1 MSRGFVFSTWNQQT
15 FWRHGGGLPCSRP
28 WLPTRSCYDVWRWC
42 LSPDS
47 NNAPQE
53 SIWMGRQTSPQ
64 GGTRFRML
72 RAQFWTLAQSKY
84 ISEGTQKWT
93 LLGSKVVPP
102 GGPVFGPF
110 ILSDVL
116 KLCKLLCAQNVKLE
130 ATLTQTASVAGIL
143 NCSRPWL
150 PTRRCYDVWRW
161 CLSPDSNNAPQESI
175 WMGRQTS
182 PQGGTR
188 FRMLRAQFW
197 TLAQS
202 KYISEGTQ
210 KWTLLGSKVVPPGG
224 PVLVPSF
231 CQMCW
236 SFAICYVRKMS
247 SLKLLLQKQH
257 PWQESWTVRGPGC
270 QLVVAMMCDADVCP
284 LIPTTR
290 PKRVFE
296 WGVKQ
301 APREA
306 PDSECWG
313 PSFGPLRKANIF
325 RRDPKVDPLR
335 IESGPS
341 WRALFLVPS
350 FCQMCWSFA
359 SCYVRKMSS
368 LKLL

>member
-15 FWRHGGGLPCSRP
+15 FWRHGGGLPCSRL

-42 LSPDS
+42 LWPDS

-102 GGPVFGPF
+102 GRPVFGPF

-150 PTRRCYDVWRW
+150 PTRSCYDVWRW
-161 CLSPDSNNAPQESI
+161 CLWPDSNNAPQESI

-210 KWTLLGSKVVPPGG
+210 KWTLLGSKVVPPGRPVFG
-224 PVLVPSF
+224 PFILSDV
-231 CQMCW
+231 
-236 SFAICYVRKMS
+236 
-247 SLKLLLQKQH
+247 LKL
-257 PWQESWTVRGPGC
+257 C
-270 QLVVAMMCDADVCP
+270 
-284 LIPTTR
+284 
-290 PKRVFE
+290 
-296 WGVKQ
+296 
-301 APREA
+301 
-306 PDSECWG
+306 
-313 PSFGPLRKANIF
+313 
-325 RRDPKVDPLR
+325 
-335 IESGPS
+335 
-341 WRALFLVPS
+341 
-350 FCQMCWSFA
+350 
-359 SCYVRKMSS
+359 
-368 LKLL
+368 KLLCAQNVKLEATLTQTASVAGILNWGGPYLRV